1 MKKNMT
7 LFVLL
12 LCSVQLLHAQNVGI
26 GTTTPQYKLDIAGS
40 VHSNSNAYFDGYV
53 GIGTTTPAYEFQV
66 NNGPCCALQYNR
78 FKSLVFL
85 LQQRQ

>member
-12 LCSVQLLHAQNVGI
+12 LCTVQLLHAQNVGI
-26 GTTTPQYKLDIAGS
+26 GTI
-40 VHSNSNAYFDGYV
+40 
-53 GIGTTTPAYEFQV
+53 TPAYEFQV
-66 NNGPCCALQYNR
+66 NNRPCCALQYNR